1 MHNAEGLKH
10 IVHVNAPQRSIRA
23 LLLAVR
29 LVEDNRESGNLSLLA
44 SSGRFRLDY
53 GDLHEVVFGIG
64 QALLFSGLARI
75 YSKNL
80 SIPTEGC
87 EARICSQRLIHA
99 TTAPLKSGSVSNVR

>member
-29 LVEDNRESGNLSLLA
+29 LVEDNRESENLSLLA

-53 GDLHEVVFGIG
+53 E
-64 QALLFSGLARI
+64 
-75 YSKNL
+75 
-80 SIPTEGC
+80 
-87 EARICSQRLIHA
+87 ICMR
-99 TTAPLKSGSVSNVR
+99 